1 VSIFGLGI
9 SGFKTGF
16 FIIISAS
23 FKLISINAFP
33 ATELQIHAFNV
44 SIFQSS
50 SHDPLILSV
59 FPNSQSFCITNA
71 SHLPPRKPPPFPLD
85 ELQYS
90 YEDDETGQLADTA
103 EHMHLGPQDLTRDEE
118 LERNAKAS
126 DVAPEAA
133 KIPLLKGWK
142 VDTENGEDAASKLI
156 TCAMGLGG
164 RVIVGIGTN
173 KSLWVW
179 RYDE

>member
-1 VSIFGLGI
+1 M
-9 SGFKTGF
+9 
-16 FIIISAS
+16 
-23 FKLISINAFP
+23 
-33 ATELQIHAFNV
+33 FNV
-44 SIFQSS
+44 SLFHSPT
-50 SHDPLILSV
+50 HDPLILSV

-85 ELQYS
+85 IVHE
-90 YEDDETGQLADTA
+90 EDETGQLADTA
-103 EHMHLGPQDLTRDEE
+103 EHMHLGAQHYTKDEE

-126 DVAPEAA
+126 NVAPEEA
-133 KIPLLKGWK
+133 KLPLLKGWQI
-142 VDTENGEDAASKLI
+142 DMENGEDTASKLI

-164 RVIVGIGTN
+164 RVIVGVGTN

>member
-1 VSIFGLGI
+1 VSL
-9 SGFKTGF
+9 
-16 FIIISAS
+16 
-23 FKLISINAFP
+23 
-33 ATELQIHAFNV
+33 
-44 SIFQSS
+44 FQSS

-59 FPNSQSFCITNA
+59 FPNSQTFCITNA

-85 ELQYS
+85 EPQS
-90 YEDDETGQLADTA
+90 NYEDDETGQLADTA
-103 EHMHLGPQDLTRDEE
+103 EHMHLGPQDYTRDEE
-118 LERNAKAS
+118 LEKNAKAS
-126 DVAPEAA
+126 EVVPEEA
-133 KIPLLKGWK
+133 KLPLLKGWQ

-164 RVIVGIGTN
+164 RVIVGVGTN

>member
-1 VSIFGLGI
+1 M
-9 SGFKTGF
+9 
-16 FIIISAS
+16 
-23 FKLISINAFP
+23 
-33 ATELQIHAFNV
+33 
-44 SIFQSS
+44 
-50 SHDPLILSV
+50 

-85 ELQYS
+85 VQPS
-90 YEDDETGQLADTA
+90 YEEDVTGQLADTA
-103 EHMHLGPQDLTRDEE
+103 EHMHLSTQHYSRDEE

-126 DVAPEAA
+126 DVAAEEA
-133 KIPLLKGWK
+133 KLPLLKGWQ
-142 VDTENGEDAASKLI
+142 VDTENGQDTASKLI

-164 RVIVGIGTN
+164 RVIVGAGTN